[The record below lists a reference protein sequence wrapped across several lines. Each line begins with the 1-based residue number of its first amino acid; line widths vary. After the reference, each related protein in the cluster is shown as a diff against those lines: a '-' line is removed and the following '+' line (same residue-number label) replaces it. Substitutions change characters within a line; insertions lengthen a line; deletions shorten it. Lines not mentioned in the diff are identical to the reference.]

1 MVHTYKL
8 IIYMKIARNVLRLT
22 RFDFPIGEKL
32 GIHLVVQFRFVLVF
46 CDGCC
51 VCVCVCVL
59 VMKSCF
65 SVVVAFLLL
74 WFVFWGSVCGK

>member
-8 IIYMKIARNVLRLT
+8 IIHMKIARYVINVLQLT

-32 GIHLVVQFRFVLVF
+32 GIHLVVQFRFVLIF
-46 CDGCC
+46 CDGC
-51 VCVCVCVL
+51 CVCVL